1 MTTQTNTRPLSK
13 IIGEMAVIASVHAS
27 TPGMTRLDRQ
37 ASIKSDRAHGAKEG
51 VSKTNVSRMPGAEVP
66 LEAIKVIDR
75 QGRKLLLSMTT
86 QWGLDRRLLPNIFIG
101 DFGGKFEDLRRERDV
116 LVRAFLA
123 DAKLYLAQAKTNLG
137 SYSVQPPT
145 LDELKASFSFGFD
158 LSPVPDVDAYST
170 ADKELEKAMKAQ
182 FADDVAASFRDAQTD
197 LMQRLAEPLENL
209 IDRMQE
215 YDKREAKKEK
225 GEEVGKEGTFKK
237 TVVTNI
243 TDMAKL
249 VRHFNFTNDPKI
261 EEIAA
266 KLDVFTQVDHEV
278 LTKRGDVRKAV
289 AARAAEIR
297 SSLGAWV
304 G

>member
-1 MTTQTNTRPLSK
+1 MNQTQSRPLSK

-27 TPGMTRLDRQ
+27 TPGMTRLDKA
-37 ASIKSDRAHGAKEG
+37 ASIKSDKAHGAKEG
-51 VSKTNVSRMPGAEVP
+51 VSKTSVTRMPGAEVP

-75 QGRKLLLSMTT
+75 QARKLLASMTT
-86 QWGLDRRLLPNIFIG
+86 QWGLDRRLLPNVFIG
-101 DFGGKFEDLRRERDV
+101 DFSGKFADLASERDV
-116 LVRAFLA
+116 LVKQFLA

-137 SYSVQPPT
+137 SYAVQPPT
-145 LDELKASFSFGFD
+145 MDELRNSFDFGFD

-170 ADKELEKAMKAQ
+170 ADKELENAMKERFDIDVSTAFQQAQ
-182 FADDVAASFRDAQTD
+182 QD

-209 IDRMQE
+209 IDRMQA
-215 YDKREAKKEK
+215 YDERERKKEK

-237 TVVTNI
+237 SVVTNI

-261 EEIAA
+261 EQIAE
-266 KLDVFTQVDHEV
+266 KLDVFGQVDHDV
-278 LTKRGDVRKAV
+278 LTRRGDVRKAV

-297 SSLGAWV
+297 ANLSAWV
-304 G
+304 S